1 MDDSNSANQSSTCVV
16 GYALNAKKLRK
27 SSHDGTTSSGK
38 GGEPHKFESVE
49 NRKPSEY
56 NWKGGGL
63 SDILES
69 SLSLSGNLVS
79 DCVTF
84 VQLDYEIPLA
94 AQPKCDVI
102 IHKLTEDIDNNS
114 KESVAKIKLIDAY
127 LKEFPRTV
135 IVDPLSCV
143 RKVISRAR
151 TCEHLSNIQRRLGK
165 NCSFTQPAYFI
176 AEEGVGTQEMADQ
189 LTEKG
194 LSYPLICKPI
204 QACGTPHSHN
214 MMVIVSK
221 EDLHLVTVPCVVQ
234 QYHDHDEGLYKV
246 YVIDQDVMVFRR
258 QSLPNLHLRNSHA
271 GAASSAPSS
280 PVRSLPFD
288 SRKNYPTYSDFVSG
302 GPEGPSGERKDETA
316 PSSSANL
323 EAPIPPELFDACQ
336 RTATAIREEFGLSLF
351 GFDAI
356 LPNDRC
362 PSPSAVAVKIV
373 VIDVNYFP
381 SYKEVSDFPFRLKNF
396 LRSQMHAK

>member
-1 MDDSNSANQSSTCVV
+1 MNNSDSANKSSTCVV

-27 SSHDGTTSSGK
+27 SSHDGTTNSGK
-38 GGEPHKFESVE
+38 GGEPHKTESVE

-79 DCVTF
+79 DSVTF
-84 VQLDYEIPLA
+84 VQLDYEIPLT

-165 NCSFTQPAYFI
+165 NCSFTQPAYII
-176 AEEGVGTQEMADQ
+176 AEEGEGTQEMVNQ
-189 LTEKG
+189 LAEKG

-214 MMVIVSK
+214 MVNETNELSCK
-221 EDLHLVTVPCVVQ
+221 YVTVNSATFGSYYRWLLCPRKTCTLSQCRVWCSSITTTT
-234 QYHDHDEGLYKV
+234 KACTKCTSSTKTSWCS
-246 YVIDQDVMVFRR
+246 DV
-258 QSLPNLHLRNSHA
+258 SL
-271 GAASSAPSS
+271 
-280 PVRSLPFD
+280 
-288 SRKNYPTYSDFVSG
+288 
-302 GPEGPSGERKDETA
+302 
-316 PSSSANL
+316 
-323 EAPIPPELFDACQ
+323 C
-336 RTATAIREEFGLSLF
+336 RTCI
-351 GFDAI
+351 
-356 LPNDRC
+356 
-362 PSPSAVAVKIV
+362 SAVATLAQRVMHQV
-373 VIDVNYFP
+373 VLYAACLLTVGRTTPRIRISCRAVPKVRRWNGKTRQRRRPVPNWKRPSRLNSLVSFISCYFLIRELLRELLSSP
-381 SYKEVSDFPFRLKNF
+381 PILRLF
-396 LRSQMHAK
+396 IFVL